1 MVNHL
6 LLVLKPVLALVLL
19 ALFAG
24 LYFLA
29 KDKDRDFAEEI
40 NRYGFKLAFLAPIGF
55 FLAEKL
61 PYQFNSGYDRKIRGR
76 IAELFGQR
84 ETCTYFAVHIAQKAA
99 LMTASA
105 FFFSITYLAGE
116 AEYSFLVFGLILSA
130 LLYYWVDKDLEKK
143 LKMKKRQI
151 LIELPGFIN
160 TLALLIN
167 AGLPFSSAVHKVVH
181 DSDPDR
187 PLYKEMNYVLAD
199 IGAGKPIH
207 QAYEDFARR
216 CRIPEITRFVST
228 IIQNLNR
235 GNGDIVYVLRTL
247 AQEAWEK
254 RKDIA
259 RKQGEEASSKLV
271 FPMVMVFIAVAIIVL
286 APAIMTMGR

>member
-1 MVNHL
+1 
-6 LLVLKPVLALVLL
+6 
-19 ALFAG
+19 
-24 LYFLA
+24 
-29 KDKDRDFAEEI
+29 
-40 NRYGFKLAFLAPIGF
+40 
-55 FLAEKL
+55 
-61 PYQFNSGYDRKIRGR
+61 
-76 IAELFGQR
+76 
-84 ETCTYFAVHIAQKAA
+84 
-99 LMTASA
+99 
-105 FFFSITYLAGE
+105 
-116 AEYSFLVFGLILSA
+116 
-130 LLYYWVDKDLEKK
+130 
-143 LKMKKRQI
+143 MKKRQI